1 MNNGLKCFIVVYIL
15 MQPSQYINTLLV
27 PRNSKIS
34 VDVDCLPAQGI
45 FDVVCLP
52 NLFIMQNR
60 VGIISLLFS
69 VVNIFPEVFSLRFH
83 VDMFMSRAG
92 IFVFRK

>member
-1 MNNGLKCFIVVYIL
+1 MGYVLKSFIFCLYL

-34 VDVDCLPAQGI
+34 VDVDCLAAQGI

-52 NLFIMQNR
+52 NMFIMQNR
-60 VGIISLLFS
+60 VGIISAVYS
-69 VVNIFPEVFSLRFH
+69 MVNIFPMVFSAISCGQVH
-83 VDMFMSRAG
+83 E
-92 IFVFRK
+92 

>member
-34 VDVDCLPAQGI
+34 VDVDRLSAQGI
-45 FDVVCLP
+45 FDMVCLP
-52 NLFIMQNR
+52 TMFIMQNR
-60 VGIISLLFS
+60 VGIISS
-69 VVNIFPEVFSLRFH
+69 V
-83 VDMFMSRAG
+83 
-92 IFVFRK
+92 

>member
-34 VDVDCLPAQGI
+34 VDVDLDKRACYFKQTKYGKLMRMALI
-45 FDVVCLP
+45 LK
-52 NLFIMQNR
+52 
-60 VGIISLLFS
+60 LLG
-69 VVNIFPEVFSLRFH
+69 VE
-83 VDMFMSRAG
+83 
-92 IFVFRK
+92 

>member
-1 MNNGLKCFIVVYIL
+1 

-27 PRNSKIS
+27 PRNSEIS
-34 VDVDCLPAQGI
+34 VDADCLAAQGI

-60 VGIISLLFS
+60 DGKVSA
-69 VVNIFPEVFSLRFH
+69 V
-83 VDMFMSRAG
+83 
-92 IFVFRK
+92 